1 MSKTIQ
7 TLKGFKDFLPEE
19 ARERAWLRKKMIEVF
34 ELWGY
39 EPLESPTLEPLELF
53 EGEIGEDEKLFY
65 KFEDYGGR
73 KVALRY
79 DQTLPTAR
87 IVGQYLDKII
97 LPFKRYQIQSNF
109 RAEKPQKGRFREF
122 VQADIDIYGIA
133 SPLADAE
140 AIAVSIDLYKKL
152 GFENVIAKINSRSL
166 MKG

>member
-79 DQTLPTAR
+79 DQTVPACRLIA
-87 IVGQYLDKII
+87 QYPDKIT
-97 LPFKRYQIQSNF
+97 LPFKRYQIQTVW
-109 RAEKPQKGRFREF
+109 RAEKPQKGRYREF
-122 VQADIDIYGIA
+122 LQCDADIFGVDG
-133 SPLADAE
+133 STADGE
-140 AIAVSIDLYKKL
+140 T
-152 GFENVIAKINSRSL
+152 
-166 MKG
+166 